1 MVTSI
6 THFAV
11 CLLGVHF
18 TVETDHRALTFL
30 NSSKLHN
37 SRLARWA
44 LQLQS
49 YNFTIRYRSG
59 SHNSNAGALSC
70 LAPADVSSSSGLPSA
85 FYEGGDVVQRSTE
98 TVSV

>member
-1 MVTSI
+1 MVSSI

-11 CLLGVHF
+11 YLLGVHF

-49 YNFTIRYRSG
+49 YNFTIRYRPG
-59 SHNSNAGALSC
+59 SHNANADALPR
-70 LAPADVSSSSGLPSA
+70 LAPADVPSSNGRPSA
-85 FYEGGDVVQRSTE
+85 FHEGGDVVQRPTE
-98 TVSV
+98 TVYV